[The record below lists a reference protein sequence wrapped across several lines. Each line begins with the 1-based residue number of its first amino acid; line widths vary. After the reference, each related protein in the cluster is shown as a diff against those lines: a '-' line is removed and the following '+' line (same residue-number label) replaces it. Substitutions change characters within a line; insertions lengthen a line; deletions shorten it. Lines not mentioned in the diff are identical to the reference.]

1 MPISFARH
9 GVRAFSLGL
18 LLATAL
24 CAGLGAGTAAA
35 DGAPSQSIYQT
46 RMLALFEQALTP
58 EQYCELRFLLHLGW
72 RFQQDLKVEKLTV
85 FGGRPCAK
93 PTLAEV
99 QAAGFLLIKLPVGF
113 DLEGAR
119 AFGRSVGLLADSG
132 ANRCAYKHKIAVAT
146 RRATERLR
154 ALTDSGRYVFPH
166 LLEIWESPWFRLN
179 FPVDEW
185 VKQDKVWV
193 GNRSAADAM
202 KAFLERG
209 ATAECYVGQALCCY
223 TQQYELYGHD
233 WFDRVWHPK
242 DIWVGQP
249 RHIKDSPVG
258 RYTRSEIP
266 YRWRALLLDREAQ
279 RRDPALGLAVFGPLA
294 FVGLSGIVLNQVP
307 GVQSNENFVIVSATQ
322 RAVDQMVAGGG
333 LRVFV
338 PPAIEAWKLMN
349 GTKGIFKSR
358 RSRRRAQR
366 RIDEIFS
373 TPIFKEIKVYGHPY
387 GVVDFAY
394 LFKKKMQVADTPTR
408 VVIYTYGR
416 EEFCFQRYRAAFK
429 QRCLEELGYSGT
441 VQPASVLDP
450 SLDAMR
456 GPYLPGQPVVGRG
469 APVPPP
475 PPPGAVVPA
484 SSRR

>member
-1 MPISFARH
+1 MPTFSARR
-9 GVRAFSLGL
+9 GFRALCLGL

-24 CAGLGAGTAAA
+24 SAGTGTAAA
-35 DGAPSQSIYQT
+35 DEAPSQSIYQT

-58 EQYCELRFLLHLGW
+58 EKYCELRFLLHLGW
-72 RFQQDLKVEKLTV
+72 RFKQDLSVEELTV
-85 FGGRPCAK
+85 FGGKPCAK
-93 PTLAEV
+93 PTLAEA

-132 ANRCAYKHKIAVAT
+132 ANRGAYKHKIAVAT
-146 RRATERLR
+146 RRAAERLQ
-154 ALTDSGRYVFPH
+154 ALSDSGRYVFPH

-185 VKQDKVWV
+185 VKQDKAWV

-202 KAFLERG
+202 RAFLERG
-209 ATAECYVGQALCCY
+209 ATAECYVGQALCCFA
-223 TQQYELYGHD
+223 QQYELYGHD

-249 RHIKDSPVG
+249 RHIKESPVG
-258 RYTRSEIP
+258 RYTRTDVP

-279 RRDPALGLAVFGPLA
+279 RRDPALGLAAFGPVA
-294 FVGLSGIVLNQVP
+294 FAGASGIVMNQVP
-307 GVQSNENFVIVSATQ
+307 GVQSNENFVIVSASQ
-322 RAVDQMVAGGG
+322 RAVDQIVAGGG
-333 LRVFV
+333 LQVFI
-338 PPAIEAWKLMN
+338 PPANEAWKQMN
-349 GTKGIFKSR
+349 DAKGIFKSR
-358 RSRRRAQR
+358 RGRRRARR

-373 TPIFKEIKVYGHPY
+373 TPIFKEIKVYVHPY
-387 GVVDFAY
+387 GVVDFAC

-429 QRCLEELGYSGT
+429 QRCLEELGHSGT
-441 VQPASVLDP
+441 VQPASVTDP

-456 GPYLPGQPVVGRG
+456 GPYLPGRPVVRRG
-469 APVPPP
+469 APAPPP
-475 PPPGAVVPA
+475 PPSGAVVPT